1 MKQKTMFSEVLSSVT
16 KYFLILV
23 ILVMVG
29 IFCSGIRVVETGNV
43 ALILRFGKLVGD
55 TPQEQIHPPGL
66 LLAFP
71 YIIDEVVIVPTDAIM
86 EQTVTTY
93 FTDDTNPDV
102 KTSDGAYLITGDQGI
117 AVMSASVKYVV
128 SDPVAYALNVKDIS
142 SVINGCV
149 STGLLST
156 AASTDVDALLTT
168 GKEAFTAQALATAG
182 ARLEA
187 VGAGVKLTTL
197 ELTQVAM
204 AKEVRDIYD
213 RVNSASINAET
224 TVQNAK
230 NHVTTLIPYA
240 EGLKAES
247 ISVANSAYLT
257 ATSEAKKDLTEFNGL
272 LDEFLINP
280 EVVKARVYSEKI
292 AAILAS
298 IGTIRVVQ
306 DGQTQIYL
314 NP

>member
-55 TPQEQIHPPGL
+55 TPEEQIHKPGL

-71 YIIDEVVIVPTDAIM
+71 YIIDEVIIVPTDAVM

-93 FTDDTNPDV
+93 YTDESNPEAQ
-102 KTSDGAYLITGDQGI
+102 TADGAYLITGDQGI

-128 SDPVAYALNVKDIS
+128 SDPVAYALNVKDIGAI
-142 SVINGCV
+142 INGCV
-149 STGLLST
+149 SNALLST
-156 AASTDVDALLTT
+156 AASADVDVLLTT
-168 GKEAFTAQALATAG
+168 GKDAFTTQAIAAATQ
-182 ARLEA
+182 RLNA
-187 VGAGVKLTTL
+187 VGAGVQLTTL

-213 RVNSASINAET
+213 QVNAAAISAET

-230 NHVTTLIPYA
+230 NYVTTLIPYA
-240 EGLKAES
+240 EGVKAEN
-247 ISVANSAYLT
+247 ISTANSAYLT
-257 ATSEAKKDLTEFNGL
+257 AVAEAKKDLTEFNGL

-280 EVVKARVYSEKI
+280 ELVKVRVYSNKV
-292 AAILAS
+292 AQILSA

-306 DGQTQIYL
+306 DGESIIYL